1 MRYFIF
7 FLMIILFT
15 ACKKQPIIN
24 CEGKQ
29 PMWKTC
35 DNGTY
40 RCMENKVEVPG
51 MPESYGCVPKGMYEY
66 ICHEPCPPYTKL
78 LMANRSGS
86 GIFVNDVNGF
96 KSLNMSI
103 MSDVN
108 VANMQRGDWAPS
120 ENETFWVKPL
130 PNKQGYSLE
139 MFYLDTY
146 RIWDESKQDYSKSS
160 MVGRMTESMD
170 SIYMTIHYGW
180 DKEADFKEN
189 RCDLVFV
196 KSNL

>member
-1 MRYFIF
+1 MVIS
-7 FLMIILFT
+7 FT

-35 DNGTY
+35 DNGTFK
-40 RCMENKVEVPG
+40 CMENAVEVPG
-51 MPESYGCVPKGMYEY
+51 MPESYGCVTKGSYEY
-66 ICHEPCPPYTKL
+66 ICHEPCLPYRKL
-78 LMANRSGS
+78 LMANRYSSSVFVKDPNGFNS
-86 GIFVNDVNGF
+86 LYMGIMADVNTT
-96 KSLNMSI
+96 
-103 MSDVN
+103 
-108 VANMQRGDWAPS
+108 NMQRGDWAPS
-120 ENETFWVKPL
+120 RNETFWAKPL

-139 MFYLDTY
+139 MFDLNLY